1 MPNLARSGGSFNL
14 EVQSRRVYYGLQPFF
29 FGLIDWNDM
38 LVLGALIAATGL
50 AMFLIGKFIR
60 KRA

>member
-1 MPNLARSGGSFNL
+1 
-14 EVQSRRVYYGLQPFF
+14 VYYGLQPFF